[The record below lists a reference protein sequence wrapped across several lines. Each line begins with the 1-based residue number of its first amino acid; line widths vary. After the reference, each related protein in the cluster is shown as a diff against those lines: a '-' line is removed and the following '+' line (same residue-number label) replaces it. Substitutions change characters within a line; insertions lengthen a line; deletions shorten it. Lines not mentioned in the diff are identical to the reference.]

1 MPFSSQ
7 TRSIATQRVAPFTG
21 EGAYHGSTKARP
33 QASKPPAPSP
43 MVEEMRPTTLEALS
57 EAELARATIEDFDAV
72 FPNRWQTLTTLPVP
86 SQDAIRDDGVTM
98 VHCLDCERQ
107 AATFNY
113 CEFDKAAFV
122 AAVGTPPPDQ
132 KLKLRVQMVPKTSHN
147 RVPDDPNLPQPEGG
161 FTDRYNTCTVEAVL
175 PLE

>member
-1 MPFSSQ
+1 MRRLALALAVGGLTSLAACTHSQ
-7 TRSIATQRVAPFTG
+7 PEPADGGPREDAKPEPAKPEPES
-21 EGAYHGSTKARP
+21 
-33 QASKPPAPSP
+33 PPAPEP
-43 MVEEMRPTTLEALS
+43 PPA
-57 EAELARATIEDFDAV
+57 DAV
-72 FPNRWQTLTTLPVP
+72 TKELTLVP
-86 SQDAIRDDGVTM
+86 SELTIRDDGVTM